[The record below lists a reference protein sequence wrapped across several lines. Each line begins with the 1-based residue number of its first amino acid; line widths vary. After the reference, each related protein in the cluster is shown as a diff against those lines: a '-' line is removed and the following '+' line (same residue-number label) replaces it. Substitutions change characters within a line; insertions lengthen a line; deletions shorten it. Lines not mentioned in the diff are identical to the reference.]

1 MFLLTQTPHKCRNHS
16 HVCLCMLGRKGGKG
30 GARFQESPGR
40 CSCLMATKVVALL
53 GKSLSGK
60 VREPATGAVGLPSLC
75 APVATSSALNLL
87 STHSGLSMHSTISRG
102 LGVPCGIR

>member
-1 MFLLTQTPHKCRNHS
+1 MDLGPKPLSEQAWVDRLQKGNPA
-16 HVCLCMLGRKGGKG
+16 HVQNL
-30 GARFQESPGR
+30 PGR

-87 STHSGLSMHSTISRG
+87 SMHSALSTHVKVSQQHAQRHNA
-102 LGVPCGIR
+102 